1 MPLPIK
7 ESGQISF
14 SEIQTAV
21 NAIDGLGISTSLGY
35 LSRRAFDITSDAIY
49 NTPDRFTDFLGTTTT
64 TTAAPTTTTAAPTT
78 TTAAPTTTTA
88 APRYRYLAQSYQ
100 EENCALTETTFEVWS
115 YQNVGSGFYAIT
127 GDLSGNWYL
136 ATTTHTNDTTEI
148 FIGSN
153 IGCVTTTTTAAPTTT
168 TAAPTTTTAAPTT
181 TTAAPTTTT
190 AAPTTTTTTTTTA
203 APIQSWIA
211 ERNDGSVSPKR
222 VGPYSE
228 WSGTFGIGSSVL
240 VNDGSGICW
249 TLQEESTAEIEF
261 TITGICP

>member
-21 NAIDGLGISTSLGY
+21 NEIDGLGISTSLGY

-64 TTAAPTTTTAAPTT
+64 TT
-78 TTAAPTTTTA
+78 
-88 APRYRYLAQSYQ
+88 
-100 EENCALTETTFEVWS
+100 V
-115 YQNVGSGFYAIT
+115 
-127 GDLSGNWYL
+127 
-136 ATTTHTNDTTEI
+136 
-148 FIGSN
+148 
-153 IGCVTTTTTAAPTTT
+153 APTTT

-190 AAPTTTTTTTTTA
+190 AAP
-203 APIQSWIA
+203 IQSWLA
-211 ERNDGSVSPKR
+211 ERNDSNVSPKR

-240 VNDGSGICW
+240 VDDGSGICW